1 MPSWQGILTLA
12 KRPEPDQEGAR
23 KMNGSRAGQ
32 RVRVTV
38 RGSPHLC
45 DCRTPPWWEPISS
58 VRSPIGPG
66 CRRAMR
72 RRCRGPVSGPGSG
85 PGPALRSGGGDARRW
100 GRSVVDMAALRDQ
113 PELFRDV
120 ASAPMTWRAVHEVD
134 AAVLTDRHRRGNRQ
148 QADNSQGLL
157 VHRGCAGAPAGEVV
171 PEPVH
176 RRRARR
182 HRPTDAGAVRGWLR
196 LLLELCSTIT
206 SDHHRP
212 RHRALQV
219 SAHQSGSLITT

>member
-1 MPSWQGILTLA
+1 
-12 KRPEPDQEGAR
+12 
-23 KMNGSRAGQ
+23 
-32 RVRVTV
+32 
-38 RGSPHLC
+38 
-45 DCRTPPWWEPISS
+45 
-58 VRSPIGPG
+58 
-66 CRRAMR
+66 
-72 RRCRGPVSGPGSG
+72 

-100 GRSVVDMAALRDQ
+100 GRSVADMAALRDQ

-182 HRPTDAGAVRGWLR
+182 HRPTDAPGFRSCGRFSGMIASVDAGQDVARWSAGPKSLAARLR
-196 LLLELCSTIT
+196 PIW
-206 SDHHRP
+206 
-212 RHRALQV
+212 
-219 SAHQSGSLITT
+219 